1 MRVLI
6 VDDERPARERLRTL
20 LAAFPDLEVAGEC
33 EDGED
38 AVQRIN
44 SLHPDLVMLD
54 VQMPGLS
61 GIEVAGSLAAPRPK
75 IIFCTAYD
83 QYAVDAFDLSAVD
96 YLLKPVN
103 RSRLAQAIDRVR
115 ALNVDELN
123 VNIDRALQRPGLRPA
138 RFLARQGGRCIVIP
152 QKDVVY
158 LGSEGGLTKL
168 FTADRHYVMD
178 PTLND
183 FERRL
188 DPAAFFRIS
197 RTALVNLDWIASVDT
212 LAGGF
217 GEVATRSGIRLEV
230 SRRKL
235 RDLLSVLEGGAGS
248 QTCGRPPGRPSPGSE

>member
-6 VDDERPARERLRTL
+6 VDDEQPARERLRTL
-20 LAAFPDLEVAGEC
+20 LAAFSDLEIVGEC
-33 EDGED
+33 EDGVD

-44 SLHPDLVMLD
+44 DLHPDLVMLD
-54 VQMPGLS
+54 VQMPGAS
-61 GIEVAGSLAAPRPK
+61 GIELAGSLPAPRPK

-96 YLLKPVN
+96 YLLKPVT

-115 ALNVDELN
+115 ALNVDVLN
-123 VNIDRALQRPGLRPA
+123 GNIDRALQRPGLRPM
-138 RFLARQGGRCIVIP
+138 RFLARQGGRSIVIP
-152 QKDVVY
+152 QKEVVY

-168 FTADRHYVMD
+168 FTADRHYLMD

-188 DPAAFFRIS
+188 DPAAFSRIS

-212 LAGGF
+212 LVGGF
-217 GEVATRSGIRLEV
+217 GEVVTKNGTRLEV
-230 SRRKL
+230 SRRRL
-235 RDLLSVLEGGAGS
+235 RELLSALEGS
-248 QTCGRPPGRPSPGSE
+248 HQTE

>member
-20 LAAFPDLEVAGEC
+20 LAAFPDLEVVGEC
-33 EDGED
+33 EDGESALQQIGD
-38 AVQRIN
+38 
-44 SLHPDLVMLD
+44 LHPDLVMLD
-54 VQMPGLS
+54 VQMPGPS
-61 GIEVAGSLAAPRPK
+61 GIELAGSLPAPRPK

-83 QYAVDAFDLSAVD
+83 QYAVDAFELCAVD

-115 ALNVDELN
+115 ALSADELN
-123 VNIDRALQRPGLRPA
+123 GNIDRALQRPRPAPA
-138 RFLARQGGRCIVIP
+138 RFLVRHGARCIVIP

-168 FTADRHYVMD
+168 YTCDRHHVMD

-188 DPAAFFRIS
+188 DPAVFFRIS
-197 RTALVNLDWIASVDT
+197 RTALVNLDWVTSVDT
-212 LAGGF
+212 LVGGF
-217 GEVATRSGIRLEV
+217 GEVAIKTGTRLEV
-230 SRRKL
+230 SRRRL
-235 RDLLSVLEGGAGS
+235 RDLLSALEGCSRLGDCDGK
-248 QTCGRPPGRPSPGSE
+248 G

>member
-6 VDDERPARERLRTL
+6 VDDERPARERLRAL
-20 LAAFPDLEVAGEC
+20 LAAFPDLEIVGES

-38 AVQRIN
+38 ALHRIGD
-44 SLHPDLVMLD
+44 LHPDLVMLD
-54 VQMPGLS
+54 VQMPGSS
-61 GIEVAGSLAAPRPK
+61 GIEVAGSLPAPRPK

-83 QYAVDAFDLSAVD
+83 QYAVDAFELCAVD

-103 RSRLAQAIDRVR
+103 RSRLAQAIDRAR
-115 ALNVDELN
+115 ALSVEESNG
-123 VNIDRALQRPGLRPA
+123 NIDRALERPRLRPG
-138 RFLARQGGRCIVIP
+138 RFLARQGDRAMVIP
-152 QKDVVY
+152 QKEVVY

-197 RTALVNLDWIASVDT
+197 RTALVNLDWIASVAT

-217 GEVATRSGIRLEV
+217 GEVTTRNGARLEV

-235 RDLLSVLEGGAGS
+235 RELLAALEGRA
-248 QTCGRPPGRPSPGSE
+248 

>member
-20 LAAFPDLEVAGEC
+20 LAPFPDLEIVGEC

-38 AVQRIN
+38 ALQRIGE
-44 SLHPDLVMLD
+44 LHPDLVMLD
-54 VQMPGLS
+54 VQMPGSS
-61 GIEVAGSLAAPRPK
+61 GIELAGSLPAPRPK

-83 QYAVDAFDLSAVD
+83 QYAVDAFELSAVD

-115 ALNVDELN
+115 ALSVDELDG
-123 VNIDRALQRPGLRPA
+123 NIDRALQRPRPAPA
-138 RFLARQGGRCIVIP
+138 RFLARQGARSVVIA

-168 FTADRHYVMD
+168 YMADRHYLMD

-188 DPAAFFRIS
+188 DPAVFFRIS
-197 RTALVNLDWIASVDT
+197 RTALVNLDWVASVDT
-212 LAGGF
+212 LVGGF
-217 GEVATRSGIRLEV
+217 GEVAIKTGARLEV
-230 SRRKL
+230 SRRRL
-235 RDLLSVLEGGAGS
+235 RELLSALEGKS
-248 QTCGRPPGRPSPGSE
+248 

>member
-6 VDDERPARERLRTL
+6 VDDERPARERLRSL
-20 LAAFPDLEVAGEC
+20 LGAHPDLEIVGEC
-33 EDGED
+33 EDGEE
-38 AVQRIN
+38 AVPRIHD
-44 SLHPDLVMLD
+44 LHPDLVMLD

-61 GIEVAGSLAAPRPK
+61 GIEVAGALRAPRPR

-83 QYAVDAFDLSAVD
+83 QYAVDAFELCAVD

-115 ALNVDELN
+115 ALSVEESNG
-123 VNIDRALQRPGLRPA
+123 NIDRALERPRLRPA
-138 RFLARQGGRCIVIP
+138 RFLARQGDRSIVVA
-152 QKDVVY
+152 QKEVVY

-168 FTADRHYVMD
+168 YTADRHYVMD

-197 RTALVNLDWIASVDT
+197 RTALVNLDWITSVDT
-212 LAGGF
+212 LVGGF
-217 GEVATRSGIRLEV
+217 GEVVTKSGARLEV
-230 SRRKL
+230 SRRRLKE
-235 RDLLSVLEGGAGS
+235 LLAALEGAGRA
-248 QTCGRPPGRPSPGSE
+248 Q

>member
-20 LAAFPDLEVAGEC
+20 LAAFPDLEIVGEC

-38 AVQRIN
+38 ALQRIGDV
-44 SLHPDLVMLD
+44 HPDLVMLD
-54 VQMPGLS
+54 VQMPGS
-61 GIEVAGSLAAPRPK
+61 NGIEVAGSLAAPRPK

-83 QYAVDAFDLSAVD
+83 QYAVDAFELCAVD

-103 RSRLAQAIDRVR
+103 RSRLAQAIER
-115 ALNVDELN
+115 ARTLSTDEAN
-123 VNIDRALQRPGLRPA
+123 GNIDRALQRPQLEPL
-138 RFLARQGGRCIVIP
+138 RFLARQGARCVVIP

-168 FTADRHYVMD
+168 YTADHHYVMD

-188 DPAAFFRIS
+188 APAVFCRIS
-197 RTALVNLDWIASVDT
+197 RTVLVNLDWVASVDT
-212 LAGGF
+212 LMGGF
-217 GEVATRSGIRLEV
+217 GEVVIKNGTRLEV
-230 SRRKL
+230 SRRRL
-235 RDLLSVLEGGAGS
+235 RDLMTALEGCSGD
-248 QTCGRPPGRPSPGSE
+248 RRM